1 MELNS
6 EFEVDRPIDETW
18 LLLTDVERIAPCLPG
33 AQLEEIE
40 GEEYRG
46 SVKIKVGPITANYKG
61 KATFVEKDDQAHRA
75 VLRAEGR
82 DARQGN
88 ANATITAQLISVG
101 TGTKVT
107 VATDLAVTGKVAQ
120 FGRGVMAEVSTKL
133 LNQFVKNLETKV
145 LSQPAARE
153 AVGSA
158 STPASGSAPATP
170 TAASLD
176 SAPAAAPAPS
186 TASATPASV
195 SSTPTSAADPVPG
208 AAPAASGPASS
219 SGSVGSSGPAAGSNN
234 GAPSPAGPTVR
245 KIAPTGPVEPVDLLG
260 ATGAPMLKRLAPV
273 LAAVVAL
280 LLALRWLRRRR
291 G

>member
-46 SVKIKVGPITANYKG
+46 SVKVKVGPITANYKG
-61 KATFVEKDDQAHRA
+61 KATFVEKDDQAHRV

-107 VATDLAVTGKVAQ
+107 VVTDLAVTGKVAQ

-158 STPASGSAPATP
+158 STPASGSASATP
-170 TAASLD
+170 TVAAFD
-176 SAPAAAPAPS
+176 SPPAAASAPS

-208 AAPAASGPASS
+208 AAP
-219 SGSVGSSGPAAGSNN
+219 GSVGSSGPAAGSNN

>member
-145 LSQPAARE
+145 LSQPAARG

-170 TAASLD
+170 TAASFD
-176 SAPAAAPAPS
+176 SPPAAAPAPS
-186 TASATPASV
+186 TASPPTNV
-195 SSTPTSAADPVPG
+195 SSTPTS
-208 AAPAASGPASS
+208 
-219 SGSVGSSGPAAGSNN
+219 AAGSNN

-245 KIAPTGPVEPVDLLG
+245 KIAPTGPVEPVNLLG

>member
-46 SVKIKVGPITANYKG
+46 SVKIKVGPITAHYKG

-101 TGTKVT
+101 TGTKVM

-133 LNQFVKNLETKV
+133 LNQFVKNLETNV

-153 AVGSA
+153 VVGSA
-158 STPASGSAPATP
+158 STP
-170 TAASLD
+170 D
-176 SAPAAAPAPS
+176 PS
-186 TASATPASV
+186 TASVTPATPAGV
-195 SSTPTSAADPVPG
+195 SSTPTSAA
-208 AAPAASGPASS
+208 
-219 SGSVGSSGPAAGSNN
+219 GSNN
-234 GAPSPAGPTVR
+234 GAPTPDSPSTPASPTVR

-260 ATGAPMLKRLAPV
+260 ATGVPMLKRLAPV

>member
-46 SVKIKVGPITANYKG
+46 SVKVKVGPITANYKG
-61 KATFVEKDDQAHRA
+61 KATFVEKDDQAHRV

-107 VATDLAVTGKVAQ
+107 VVTDLAVTGKVAQ

-158 STPASGSAPATP
+158 SAPASGSMPATP
-170 TAASLD
+170 TAASFD
-176 SAPAAAPAPS
+176 SPPAAASAPS

-208 AAPAASGPASS
+208 AAP
-219 SGSVGSSGPAAGSNN
+219 GSVGSSGPAAGSNN

>member
-46 SVKIKVGPITANYKG
+46 SVKVKVGPITANYKG
-61 KATFVEKDDQAHRA
+61 KATFVEKDDQAHRV

-107 VATDLAVTGKVAQ
+107 VVTDLAVTGKVAQ

-158 STPASGSAPATP
+158 STPASGSASATP
-170 TAASLD
+170 TVASFD
-176 SAPAAAPAPS
+176 SPPAAASAPS
-186 TASATPASV
+186 TASASPASV

-208 AAPAASGPASS
+208 TVP
-219 SGSVGSSGPAAGSNN
+219 GSVGSSGPAGSNN

-273 LAAVVAL
+273 LAGVVAL

>member
-46 SVKIKVGPITANYKG
+46 SVKVKVGPITAHYKG
-61 KATFVEKDDQAHRA
+61 KATFVEKDDQAHRV

-107 VATDLAVTGKVAQ
+107 VVTDLAVTGKVAQ

-158 STPASGSAPATP
+158 SPPASGSAPATP
-170 TAASLD
+170 TVASFD
-176 SAPAAAPAPS
+176 GPPAAASAPS
-186 TASATPASV
+186 TASAAPASV

-208 AAPAASGPASS
+208 AAP
-219 SGSVGSSGPAAGSNN
+219 GSVGSSGPAGSNN

>member
-46 SVKIKVGPITANYKG
+46 SVKVKVGPITANYKG
-61 KATFVEKDDQAHRA
+61 KATFVEKDDQAHRV

-107 VATDLAVTGKVAQ
+107 VVTDLAVTGKVAQ

-158 STPASGSAPATP
+158 STPASGSASATA
-170 TAASLD
+170 TVAAFD
-176 SAPAAAPAPS
+176 SPPAAASAPS
-186 TASATPASV
+186 TASATPASFA
-195 SSTPTSAADPVPG
+195 STPTS
-208 AAPAASGPASS
+208 
-219 SGSVGSSGPAAGSNN
+219 AAGSNN